1 MKAQRLRNL
10 TTAKLHT
17 KMAHIYED
25 LELITGQQSGSFLT
39 HQLPDVLDAVLPW
52 LKEKVTDQR
61 FWDGRYDPDHTGKFK
76 LPQSTRQEQ
85 LDMIARYKETI
96 HANMGIKLQ

>member
-10 TTAKLHT
+10 TTGKLHT

-39 HQLPDVLDAVLPW
+39 HQLPQVLDAVLPW

-61 FWDGRYDPDHTGKFK
+61 FWDSKYDPDHTGKFK
-76 LPQSTRQEQ
+76 LPKSTRQEQ
-85 LDMIARYKETI
+85 LDMIARYKGAASCEY
-96 HANMGIKLQ
+96 GY